1 VIATYDARVTLSTQ
15 RQAARHELAGLC
27 SELDTLAVELALA
40 PSRARRRLLTASRL
54 LTALGVALIA
64 GGLWFAAR
72 PLVALLERSRAD
84 QTAMAQW
91 NHGGSRALMG
101 SAPATGADHPAIPS
115 TTGCGGS
122 SADSYALLS
131 FPSLAQYGYSGV
143 AGDGG
148 WDELARRSMV
158 HFHGSAAPGAAG
170 NDIIGFHREPNFQH
184 IDQLAVGDTVVV
196 QDRSCRVW
204 HYVIGQRWVLP
215 PDRVTQL
222 GATSE
227 AVLTLITCD
236 PWFRDDNRIVW
247 RASLTD
253 APAPPGP

>member
-1 VIATYDARVTLSTQ
+1 VTVSTQ

-27 SELDTLAVELALA
+27 SELNALAAELAQA
-40 PSRARRRLLTASRL
+40 PSQARRGLLRASRL
-54 LTALGVALIA
+54 LTALGVALIV
-64 GGLWFAAR
+64 GGLWFAAH
-72 PLVALLERSRAD
+72 PLVALVERSRAD

-91 NHGGSRALMG
+91 NHGGSQALMG
-101 SAPATGADHPAIPS
+101 SAPATGADHPTTPS

-143 AGDGG
+143 AGDGS

-158 HFHGSAAPGAAG
+158 HFRGSAAPGAAG
-170 NDIIGFHREPNFQH
+170 NAIIGFHREPNFEH

-222 GATSE
+222 GTTSE
-227 AVLTLITCD
+227 AALTLVTCD
-236 PWFRDDNRIVW
+236 PWFRDDNRIIW
-247 RASLTD
+247 RASLAD
-253 APAPPGP
+253 PRVSPKP